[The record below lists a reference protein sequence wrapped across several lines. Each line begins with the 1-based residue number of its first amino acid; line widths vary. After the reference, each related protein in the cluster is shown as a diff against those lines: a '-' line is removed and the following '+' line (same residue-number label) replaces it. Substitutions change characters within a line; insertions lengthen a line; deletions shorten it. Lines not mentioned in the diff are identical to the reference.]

1 MARRPDTSPQTLLVL
16 AALLETPDAWHYGY
30 DLSRRLGLRSGT
42 LYPILVRLAERGC
55 LETRWGELDLVEGS
69 PARLVWALGGLW
81 FVCTARRRALARTW
95 RSWPDTLRMSAF
107 GLVPGALL
115 IVGIVWNNVVVPSH
129 ESDDEYAIWYLVFY

>member
-55 LETRWGELDLVEGS
+55 LETRWTEPEHPGR
-69 PARLVWALGGLW
+69 PPRHTYRL
-81 FVCTARRRALARTW
+81 TADGRALARSRLDAI
-95 RSWPDTLRMSAF
+95 RSAATSHLS
-107 GLVPGALL
+107 GA
-115 IVGIVWNNVVVPSH
+115 GSP
-129 ESDDEYAIWYLVFY
+129 A